1 MKKTAIFT
9 LLLSLF
15 LISCSTKR
23 EYFHVEDEQISGKIN
38 AKSELGSKIKYVS
51 STSAT
56 LKNGEILNKN
66 IINSVINLQKGE
78 RLINVSENK
87 FIVCDIDGNLRVLN
101 ENGGEIY
108 KENVKEFVV
117 SASINNDDLAILT
130 TANKI
135 YLIKM
140 SQKMPVLRE
149 ISSSGLGSY
158 TNVANPVFAGPIIIY
173 PTLDGKIYIVDR
185 ASNRV
190 VQSMAVSNE
199 NSFDTIIFLE
209 STAQNLYVASASRLY
224 MISPMGNKSVSADI
238 KNVVVGD
245 NRIFVLQSD
254 GVVKAYDLNL
264 NEIAQNKFKFAI
276 FEGAIIKNGSL
287 NILEKT
293 GFLIKTDLNL
303 ANPKYY
309 EIGGEISDRVF
320 VGKDS
325 FYYANKV
332 LRID

>member
-1 MKKTAIFT
+1 
-9 LLLSLF
+9 
-15 LISCSTKR
+15 
-23 EYFHVEDEQISGKIN
+23 
-38 AKSELGSKIKYVS
+38 
-51 STSAT
+51 
-56 LKNGEILNKN
+56 
-66 IINSVINLQKGE
+66 
-78 RLINVSENK
+78 
-87 FIVCDIDGNLRVLN
+87 
-101 ENGGEIY
+101 
-108 KENVKEFVV
+108 
-117 SASINNDDLAILT
+117 
-130 TANKI
+130 
-135 YLIKM
+135 
-140 SQKMPVLRE
+140 MPVLRE

>member
-9 LLLSLF
+9 ILLSLF
-15 LISCSTKR
+15 LLGCSTKR
-23 EYFHVEDEQISGKIN
+23 EYFHVEDEQISGKIDV
-38 AKSELGSKIKYVS
+38 KSELSSKIKYVS

-66 IINSVINLQKGE
+66 IVNSGINLQKGE

-117 SASINNDDLAILT
+117 GASINNDDLAILT

-185 ASNRV
+185 ALNRIA
-190 VQSMAVSNE
+190 QSMAVSNE
-199 NSFDTIIFLE
+199 NS
-209 STAQNLYVASASRLY
+209 YVASASRLY

-238 KNVVVGD
+238 KNVVVDD

-320 VGKDS
+320 VGKDA

-332 LRID
+332 LKID